1 MNVERLRLAQLH
13 HQLTVVETVAS
24 DARRRP
30 SVIRELDRL
39 AEYLVGH
46 TTPEAQ
52 GIKRRVQELIIL
64 VVPDRQHVTIYIEIY
79 CGR

>member
-24 DARRRP
+24 DA
-30 SVIRELDRL
+30 
-39 AEYLVGH
+39 
-46 TTPEAQ
+46 
-52 GIKRRVQELIIL
+52 
-64 VVPDRQHVTIYIEIY
+64 IYIEIY